1 MSGRIDL
8 PRLHDAL
15 DAQRRARALSW
26 RQLAEEA
33 GVSPSLLSRMS
44 NGQRPDLDGFIA
56 LVQWLGTP
64 AEEFMSRPGDEPGVA
79 PPAHGPTPELETQLA
94 MLLRARDDLP
104 EADKEYLLEIVG
116 ATMRRIKHDGRA
128 DDSGTIG
135 SRVADADGSG
145 NPDSGR

>member
-1 MSGRIDL
+1 MSGRMDL

-15 DAQRRARALSW
+15 DAQRRARDLSW

-33 GVSPSLLSRMS
+33 GVSPSLLSRMG

-64 AEEFMSRPGDEPGVA
+64 AEEFMNRPGDDSSATA
-79 PPAHGPTPELETQLA
+79 PPQGPTPELETQLA
-94 MLLRARDDLP
+94 MLLRARNDLQ

-116 ATMRRIKHDGRA
+116 ATMRRIKYDAGRVDPGGSA
-128 DDSGTIG
+128 GT
-135 SRVADADGSG
+135 GSG
-145 NPDSGR
+145 R

>member
-1 MSGRIDL
+1 MSGRMDL
-8 PRLHDAL
+8 RRLHDAL
-15 DAQRRARALSW
+15 DAQRRARDLSW

-33 GVSPSLLSRMS
+33 GVSPSLLSRMG

-64 AEEFMSRPGDEPGVA
+64 AEEFMSRPDEDHADGSA
-79 PPAHGPTPELETQLA
+79 DGGPTPELETQLA

-116 ATMRRIKHDGRA
+116 ATMRRIKHHT
-128 DDSGTIG
+128 GTG
-135 SRVADADGSG
+135 AAGSG
-145 NPDSGR
+145 GTRSEG

>member
-1 MSGRIDL
+1 MSGRMDL
-8 PRLHDAL
+8 SRLHDAL
-15 DAQRRARALSW
+15 DAQRRARDLSW

-33 GVSPSLLSRMS
+33 GVSPSLLSRMG

-64 AEEFMSRPGDEPGVA
+64 AEEFMSHSGDDQA
-79 PPAHGPTPELETQLA
+79 AATPAHGPTPELETQLA

-116 ATMRRIKHDGRA
+116 ATMRRIKHHAGAAGTDVAGPAASSDAGFGRL
-128 DDSGTIG
+128 
-135 SRVADADGSG
+135 
-145 NPDSGR
+145 PQ